1 MVLQFEQLTQATAEV
16 ASPWSAWSCQCSY
29 PRYVGC
35 GRATQSCAAH
45 ACIRRVPRIGF
56 GHTCRREHR
65 HVQKHPGL
73 FEGLAGPLAA
83 CQTLYIACRMSRA
96 THLVLVLY
104 HVNTHTMTA
113 GV

>member
-1 MVLQFEQLTQATAEV
+1 M
-16 ASPWSAWSCQCSY
+16 
-29 PRYVGC
+29 
-35 GRATQSCAAH
+35 
-45 ACIRRVPRIGF
+45 
-56 GHTCRREHR
+56 
-65 HVQKHPGL
+65 QKHPGL